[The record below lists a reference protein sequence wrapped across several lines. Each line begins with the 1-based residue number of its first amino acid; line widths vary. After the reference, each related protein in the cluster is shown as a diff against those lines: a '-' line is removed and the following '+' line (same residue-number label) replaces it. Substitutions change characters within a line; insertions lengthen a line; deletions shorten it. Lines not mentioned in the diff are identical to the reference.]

1 MEIITAC
8 AKIIKVFS
16 NKIII
21 ICAES
26 LCANTP
32 EEMKCLGNF
41 NPSEM
46 SKTFIFVKKNV
57 FLFVLFTM
65 IVKNVVPLF
74 SFSSTYFYFCL
85 KK

>member
-16 NKIII
+16 TKIII

-26 LCANTP
+26 LYSNTP

-41 NPSEM
+41 NPSEV
-46 SKTFIFVKKNV
+46 SKTFIFVKKMR
-57 FLFVLFTM
+57 FSLFYL
-65 IVKNVVPLF
+65 LW
-74 SFSSTYFYFCL
+74 
-85 KK
+85 

>member
-1 MEIITAC
+1 MDIITAC

-26 LCANTP
+26 LYANTP

-46 SKTFIFVKKNV
+46 SKTFIFVKK
-57 FLFVLFTM
+57 M
-65 IVKNVVPLF
+65 RF
-74 SFSSTYFYFCL
+74 SFYL
-85 KK
+85 L

>member
-1 MEIITAC
+1 MKIITAW

-26 LCANTP
+26 LYANTP
-32 EEMKCLGNF
+32 EKMKCLGNF

-46 SKTFIFVKKNV
+46 SKTFIFVKKMR
-57 FLFVLFTM
+57 FSLFYL
-65 IVKNVVPLF
+65 L
-74 SFSSTYFYFCL
+74 
-85 KK
+85 